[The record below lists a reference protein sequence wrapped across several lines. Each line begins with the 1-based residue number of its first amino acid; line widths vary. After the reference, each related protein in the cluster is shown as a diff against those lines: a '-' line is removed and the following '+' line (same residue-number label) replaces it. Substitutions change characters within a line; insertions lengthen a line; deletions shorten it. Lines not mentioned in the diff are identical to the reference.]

1 MVESATRQPV
11 LVQKTAAPFTGT
23 RRAARRRVALPV
35 LLVLA
40 WGMLAGIMLLALVQP
55 WLGLPE
61 PSAQR
66 LTERL
71 QPPLGFGGS
80 WEHPL
85 GTDHLGRDLFSRLLA
100 GARVSLGLASLGV
113 VISLALGTTL
123 GLLAGFRRGVLD
135 QTVSFAVDAQ
145 LSVPFLVVALTA
157 LTLFGT
163 GLPVL
168 IALLGLSGWEQ
179 YARLA
184 RALSL
189 RASQELYVVAA
200 RSLGASTA
208 RVLWRHILPNT
219 IAPLLVLA
227 TLQFTSLLF
236 LESSLSFLG
245 LGVQPPT
252 PSWGNMLG
260 DARNYLQICPWATL
274 FPGLALLLV
283 TLAVNG
289 TGDWLRDV
297 TDPILRR
304 R

>member
-1 MVESATRQPV
+1 MVQSVTRQQGLIQGVATPS
-11 LVQKTAAPFTGT
+11 TGT
-23 RRAARRRVALPV
+23 RRAARRRVAVPA

-40 WGMLAGIMLLALVQP
+40 WGMLVGIMLLALLQP

-71 QPPLGFGGS
+71 QPPLGFGGT
-80 WEHPL
+80 WRHPL

-113 VISLALGTTL
+113 VINIALGTSL
-123 GLLAGFRRGVLD
+123 GLLAGFRRGLLD
-135 QTVSFAVDAQ
+135 QAISFAIDAQ
-145 LSVPFLVVALTA
+145 LSVPFLVIALTA

-200 RSLGASTA
+200 RSLGASAA

-219 IAPLLVLA
+219 MAPLLVLA

-260 DARNYLQICPWATL
+260 DGRNYLQIAPWTVL

-297 TDPILRR
+297 MDPTLRR

>member
-1 MVESATRQPV
+1 MVQTVTPQQELMHGVATPSIG
-11 LVQKTAAPFTGT
+11 A
-23 RRAARRRVALPV
+23 RRAARRRVAVPAM
-35 LLVLA
+35 LLLA
-40 WGMLAGIMLLALVQP
+40 WGLLAGVIVLALVQP
-55 WLGLPE
+55 WLGLRE

-71 QPPLGFGGS
+71 QPPLGFGGT

-85 GTDHLGRDLFSRLLA
+85 GTDHLGRDLLSRLLA

-123 GLLAGFRRGVLD
+123 GLLAGFRRGLVD
-135 QTVSFAVDAQ
+135 QAISFAIDVQ

-219 IAPLLVLA
+219 AAPLLVLA

-236 LESSLSFLG
+236 LESALSFLG

-260 DARNYLQICPWATL
+260 DARNYLQIGPWAAL
-274 FPGLALLLV
+274 FPGLTLLLV
-283 TLAVNG
+283 TLAVNA

-297 TDPILRR
+297 TDPTLYRR
-304 R
+304 

>member
-1 MVESATRQPV
+1 MLLLAWSM
-11 LVQKTAAPFTGT
+11 LAA
-23 RRAARRRVALPV
+23 VI
-35 LLVLA
+35 VLA
-40 WGMLAGIMLLALVQP
+40 LLQP
-55 WLGLPE
+55 WLGLPD
-61 PSAQR
+61 PAAQR
-66 LTERL
+66 LTDRL

-85 GTDHLGRDLFSRLLA
+85 GTDHLGRDLLSRLLA

-113 VISLALGTTL
+113 VISLTLGTVL
-123 GLLAGFRRGVLD
+123 GLLAGFLRGLVD
-135 QTVSFAVDAQ
+135 QAISFAIDVQ
-145 LSVPFLVVALTA
+145 LSVPFLVIALAA

-200 RSLGASTA
+200 RSLGVSTT
-208 RVLWRHILPNT
+208 RILWRHILPNT
-219 IAPLLVLA
+219 AAPLLVLA

-236 LESSLSFLG
+236 LESALSFLG

-260 DARNYLQICPWATL
+260 DARNYLQIGPWAVL
-274 FPGLALLLV
+274 FPGLTLLLV
-283 TLAVNG
+283 TLAVNA

-297 TDPILRR
+297 TDPTLYRR
-304 R
+304 